1 VGVLNAQGRA
11 AGESGSQGLAILDF
25 GRPAANGP
33 VFGTVN
39 FRGDFE
45 SFRAIE
51 VSTESYIRG
60 YFATAPSHFQLN
72 VAIGTNDSCGT
83 GQPCGGIRCGCEF
96 EPTSF
101 AAWGAQ
107 QAIAVE
113 KVQSQTT
120 SLKIVSGYTDTV
132 TIMAGDD
139 AEPAFDPG
147 YRNTFDLMAG
157 YSHAVDGYLPAMV
170 DYGSAAPGFW
180 SNSQLLQIANG
191 FLPNLAVP
199 EIYSGADAKTWASLA
214 SYAKAAGTPLTI
226 FGVLTA
232 TPAGSGFQTGPGDMV
247 NALLPITGQSSLQ
260 WFSNI
265 DPSVV
270 GMAAAR
276 IRADLPTGRV
286 RRQRGRP
293 GKCRWNLSR
302 CAQH

>member
-1 VGVLNAQGRA
+1 MG
-11 AGESGSQGLAILDF
+11 F
-25 GRPAANGP
+25 GA
-33 VFGTVN
+33 
-39 FRGDFE
+39 
-45 SFRAIE
+45 
-51 VSTESYIRG
+51 
-60 YFATAPSHFQLN
+60 
-72 VAIGTNDSCGT
+72 VAI
-83 GQPCGGIRCGCEF
+83 F

-157 YSHAVDGYLPAMV
+157 YSHAVDGCILPAMV
-170 DYGSAAPGFW
+170 DYGSADPGFW
-180 SNSQLLQIANG
+180 SNCSAS
-191 FLPNLAVP
+191 PNRQWIFAKFGGSR
-199 EIYSGADAKTWASLA
+199 IYSGADAKTWASLA

-232 TPAGSGFQTGPGDMV
+232 TPAGSGFQTGPGDMPMRCCR
-247 NALLPITGQSSLQ
+247 LPGRSSLQ

-265 DPSVV
+265 DP
-270 GMAAAR
+270 
-276 IRADLPTGRV
+276 
-286 RRQRGRP
+286 
-293 GKCRWNLSR
+293 
-302 CAQH
+302 